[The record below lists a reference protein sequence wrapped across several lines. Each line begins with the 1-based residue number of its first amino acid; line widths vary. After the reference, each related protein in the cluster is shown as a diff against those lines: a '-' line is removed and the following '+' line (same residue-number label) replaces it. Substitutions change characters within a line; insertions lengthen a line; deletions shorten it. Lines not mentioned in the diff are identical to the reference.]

1 MYFINQLS
9 SPPSDLNLKTKA
21 SLLVTPWSL
30 PVLLQKGVPCLQYPG
45 YMIGR
50 WFQIVVEQSFHQ
62 KETWQSLQLLKPTKD
77 LTCAEQFINLGHETA
92 SKPFLL
98 LKVLVLEWYNTVL
111 DMQKKIFFPPRL
123 GGSHFECLN
132 SQRPKHGLK
141 SWKERFTFCC
151 LICSCG
157 KHIYVTLKSLNL
169 SESVRKLSNFN
180 FQQTKILYQN
190 NLKHI
195 TRFFLLFSRAKD
207 VISHL

>member
-1 MYFINQLS
+1 MYSINQLS

-98 LKVLVLEWYNTVL
+98 LKVLFLEWHNTVL
-111 DMQKKIFFPPRL
+111 DMQKKIFFPRRL
-123 GGSHFECLN
+123 GGILFWILEF
-132 SQRPKHGLK
+132 PKHRLK
-141 SWKERFTFCC
+141 SWKERFKFCC
-151 LICSCG
+151 LISSCG
-157 KHIYVTLKSLNL
+157 KHIYVTPKSLKT
-169 SESVRKLSNFN
+169 ESVTKLSNFN
-180 FQQTKILYQN
+180 FQRTKILYQN

-195 TRFFLLFSRAKD
+195 TCFFLLFSRAKD